1 KYRKIASY
9 LRSEKGKKVEIT
21 NFLQKEGEVLATR
34 SALSPLV
41 ILSTDTIYRRLE
53 GIYNYELLLIKS
65 VNILIAEDKLED
77 KPGDTI
83 EVIIEDKPEDIP
95 DERPLPTNTSIRE
108 KT

>member
-21 NFLQKEGEVLATR
+21 NFLQKE
-34 SALSPLV
+34 
-41 ILSTDTIYRRLE
+41 
-53 GIYNYELLLIKS
+53 
-65 VNILIAEDKLED
+65 EDKLED